1 MLSTTFKRIPL
12 HGCLA
17 LMPVLASAQIGPM
30 LTTEPMR
37 SVRRLGDGELSCA
50 QIHAETQA
58 LEKTGQIHRAE
69 AAQAQQAMTD
79 TQNEMMKLAS
89 EGRGGVGSAIGGSLL
104 GLIPGGSQVQGY
116 AMQAAAEARRAGMQD
131 STNKMMQA
139 QTRLVNA
146 EQALEHVQARSEH
159 LVDLFLKKGCKLSEV
174 KAATDAAQ

>member
-1 MLSTTFKRIPL
+1 MLSIPFKRLPL
-12 HGCLA
+12 YSCLA
-17 LMPVLASAQIGPM
+17 LMPLLAGAQIGPL
-30 LTTEPMR
+30 LTSEPMR
-37 SVRRLGDGELSCA
+37 GVRQLGDGELSCA

-58 LEKTGQIHRAE
+58 LEKTSQAHQAE

-89 EGRGGVGSAIGGSLL
+89 AGRGGVGSAIGGSLL
-104 GLIPGGSQVQGY
+104 GLIPGGAQVQGY

-131 STNKMMQA
+131 NTNKMMQA

-159 LVDLFLKKGCKLSEV
+159 LVDLFLKKGCRLSEV
-174 KAATDAAQ
+174 KATADATH

>member
-1 MLSTTFKRIPL
+1 MLSTPFKRIPL
-12 HGCLA
+12 HGCVA
-17 LMPVLASAQIGPM
+17 LMPMLASAQIGPM

-37 SVRRLGDGELSCA
+37 SVRQLGDGELSCA

-89 EGRGGVGSAIGGSLL
+89 GGHGGVGSAIGGSLL

-174 KAATDAAQ
+174 KAAKDAAE

>member
-1 MLSTTFKRIPL
+1 MLPAPFKHLPL
-12 HGCLA
+12 YCCLA
-17 LMPVLASAQIGPM
+17 LPPLLASAQIGPL

-37 SVRRLGDGELSCA
+37 GVRQLGDGELSCA

-58 LEKTGQIHRAE
+58 LEKAGQAHQAE
-69 AAQAQQAMTD
+69 ATQAQQAMTD

-89 EGRGGVGSAIGGSLL
+89 EGRGGVGSAIGGGLL
-104 GLIPGGSQVQGY
+104 GLIPGGAQVQGH
-116 AMQAAAEARRAGMQD
+116 AMQAAAEARRARMQD
-131 STNKMMQA
+131 NTQQMMQA

-174 KAATDAAQ
+174 KAAADAAR

>member
-1 MLSTTFKRIPL
+1 MRPDALTRWPL
-12 HGCLA
+12 CGLLTMTA
-17 LMPVLASAQIGPM
+17 VAAGAQIGPM
-30 LTTEPMR
+30 LSTEPMR
-37 SVRRLGDGELSCA
+37 SVRQLGDGELGCA
-50 QIHAETQA
+50 QIHAQIQA
-58 LEKTGQIHRAE
+58 LEKTGQAHQAE

-89 EGRGGVGSAIGGSLL
+89 AGHGGVGSAIGGSLL
-104 GLIPGGSQVQGY
+104 GLIPGGAQMQGH

-146 EQALEHVQARSEH
+146 EQALEHVQARREH

-174 KAATDAAQ
+174 KASTDAAR